1 MRASL
6 VRGLSPARAI
16 DLLARLKNDT
26 GGLALIEFAMTLPLF
41 LTLALGGIELANL
54 ASAHMR
60 VSQLAMTVADNAA
73 RVDPSIDESDIEEIF
88 AGATLLGGKIDFNEH
103 GRIILS
109 SLQTNGMTGSD
120 AGQMINWQRC
130 MGDLG
135 EPSQYGVEGAGRTDS
150 SLAAGIGATGQ
161 KIYASPSTA
170 IMFVEVVYDYQQLV
184 PGDLFRRE
192 IRYETAFNVRSRDT
206 FDITNSSSPALSPRT
221 CA

>member
-1 MRASL
+1 MKAAASVRVRNLL
-6 VRGLSPARAI
+6 VRLNK
-16 DLLARLKNDT
+16 DC
-26 GGLALIEFAMTLPLF
+26 GGLALIEFALTLPLF

-88 AGATLLGGKIDFNEH
+88 AGAALLGENIDFNVH

-109 SLQTNGMTGSD
+109 SLQSNGLSGSD

-130 MGDLG
+130 FGDL
-135 EPSQYGVEGAGRTDS
+135 EKSSRYGVEGAGRTDS
-150 SLAAGIGATGQ
+150 SLAAGIGATAQ
-161 KIYASPSTA
+161 KIYASSSTA

-184 PGDLFRRE
+184 PGDLFHRE

-206 FDITNSSSPALSPRT
+206 FDITNSSSPAISPRT